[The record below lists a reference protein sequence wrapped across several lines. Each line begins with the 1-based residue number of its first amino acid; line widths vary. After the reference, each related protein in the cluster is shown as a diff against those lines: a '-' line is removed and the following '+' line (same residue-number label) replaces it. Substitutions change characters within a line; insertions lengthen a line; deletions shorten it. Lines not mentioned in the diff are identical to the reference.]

1 MQKQLEE
8 RNSKGINTPTPK
20 PINKPTQKIS
30 QPTTQPAIQ
39 PSKKKLTNREIIAK
53 VKPAVVYIVT
63 PKGSGSGMIIDI
75 GGHILTNAHVVS
87 GVSNA
92 EIKLSDTRSFTA
104 SVLGRDEQVDLA
116 ILKIEGVNFTFV
128 KFGDSDAI
136 EQGDE
141 VFTLG
146 YPFGLEGDVSFK
158 EGTISR
164 RLVEGGFSYLETSAE
179 IHPGNSGGP
188 LVNIYGEVVGINTA
202 TLGRSIG
209 GVNLGETIKLAIPTN
224 FANGVIPSL
233 KSGRVVLVP
242 KQNNVS
248 ETENSCLALKK
259 ESDSF
264 ALSSKEIENLTTE
277 IYNEF
282 LDDGLAE
289 NPAKDRDLDYPY
301 NKTLAK
307 RDSFNRRIDQV
318 DTKVREL
325 ESTLQVGNI
334 LYNSKQAFNKGA
346 YTFRE
351 AFDLKLT
358 GYRYMNKDAYVYFNG
373 STFIP
378 RSEIDRAEAT
388 LTDSIHKGRD
398 SALLFLDGN
407 TGLKKIQSQ
416 YKDTLAKAG
425 CL

>member
-1 MQKQLEE
+1 
-8 RNSKGINTPTPK
+8 
-20 PINKPTQKIS
+20 
-30 QPTTQPAIQ
+30 
-39 PSKKKLTNREIIAK
+39 
-53 VKPAVVYIVT
+53 
-63 PKGSGSGMIIDI
+63 MIIDI

-224 FANGVIPSL
+224 FANGVIPSVTHNL
-233 KSGRVVLVP
+233 K
-242 KQNNVS
+242 
-248 ETENSCLALKK
+248 T
-259 ESDSF
+259 
-264 ALSSKEIENLTTE
+264 
-277 IYNEF
+277 
-282 LDDGLAE
+282 
-289 NPAKDRDLDYPY
+289 
-301 NKTLAK
+301 
-307 RDSFNRRIDQV
+307 
-318 DTKVREL
+318 
-325 ESTLQVGNI
+325 
-334 LYNSKQAFNKGA
+334 
-346 YTFRE
+346 
-351 AFDLKLT
+351 
-358 GYRYMNKDAYVYFNG
+358 
-373 STFIP
+373 
-378 RSEIDRAEAT
+378 
-388 LTDSIHKGRD
+388 
-398 SALLFLDGN
+398 
-407 TGLKKIQSQ
+407 
-416 YKDTLAKAG
+416 
-425 CL
+425 